1 MLEINDLT
9 KRLGKTQV
17 LDDLSLFLD
26 EGKIIGLLG
35 PNGAGKTTLIRLI
48 MGLLQPTSGEI
59 HLFRKYLPGEY
70 EARNQIGYMPQQLA
84 IYSGLTVL
92 ENILFYGR
100 MYRVDESIL
109 QQRADEILH
118 EVDLDRW
125 RDRLVS
131 ELSGGMVR
139 RVMLATAMVHKPRL
153 LILDEPT
160 AGVDP
165 LLRIQFWDWF
175 RRLVEEGTSII
186 VTTHNIAEAGRCD
199 QAIFLRR
206 GIILENS
213 APDQLIEKYGCK
225 DLEEAFVAAIHQH
238 RDVKEVIVEP

>member
-1 MLEINDLT
+1 M
-9 KRLGKTQV
+9 
-17 LDDLSLFLD
+17 
-26 EGKIIGLLG
+26 IIGLLG

-48 MGLLQPTSGEI
+48 MGLLPPTKGEI
-59 HLFRKYLPGEY
+59 KLFGTYHPGDFS
-70 EARNQIGYMPQQLA
+70 ARNQIGYMPQQLA

-100 MYRVDESIL
+100 MYQVEESILHQRVDEMI
-109 QQRADEILH
+109 R
-118 EVDLDRW
+118 EVDLYEW

-131 ELSGGMVR
+131 ELSGGMIR
-139 RVMLATAMVHKPRL
+139 RVMLATAMIHKPRL

-165 LLRIQFWDWF
+165 LLRIQFWQWF
-175 RRLVEEGTSII
+175 RRLVDEGTTII
-186 VTTHNIAEAGRCD
+186 VTTHNIAEAGHCD
-199 QAIFLRR
+199 QAIFLRQ

-213 APDQLIEKYGCK
+213 APAQLIEKYGCK

-238 RDVKEVIVEP
+238 SHAAAGVVAQ